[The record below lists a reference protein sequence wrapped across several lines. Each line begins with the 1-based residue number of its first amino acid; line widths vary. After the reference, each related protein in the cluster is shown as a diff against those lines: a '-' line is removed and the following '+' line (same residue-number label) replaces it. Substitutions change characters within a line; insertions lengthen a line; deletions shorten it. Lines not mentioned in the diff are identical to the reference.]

1 MILNF
6 YNICQSSS
14 EHECYI
20 KYNHV
25 PSCFRNLII
34 ILHAKYSL
42 FSNNFRPCLFCIAVF
57 SLPVVYIRDSGTR
70 VTIKVPRINRMY
82 NIQLSLGLKS
92 LASAL
97 NTNRPLHQSPFT
109 SQKFPCLVTLLLK
122 MGWITNSSSVV
133 TLFPPSPSIIFPS
146 STDMIGQD
154 LHAFHNILHLCL
166 EYSDILIT

>member
-1 MILNF
+1 MQVASSSMTAESVIINASPESRKYLSRAHDQQTVTKKVSDTMRVVGCQHQYRILNY

-42 FSNNFRPCLFCIAVF
+42 FSNNFRPCLLCIAVF

-70 VTIKVPRINRMY
+70 VTIKVPKIYRMY

-97 NTNRPLHQSPFT
+97 NTNRPLPHKNF
-109 SQKFPCLVTLLLK
+109 LVL
-122 MGWITNSSSVV
+122 
-133 TLFPPSPSIIFPS
+133 
-146 STDMIGQD
+146 
-154 LHAFHNILHLCL
+154 
-166 EYSDILIT
+166 